1 MESISA
7 ANAAVKYSVVKKS
20 NVDGFLRAMAVNK
33 TVQRGKRV
41 VAALAVFVYTSKI
54 FDPRDFSP
62 SAAASLI
69 CKADELAM
77 DKGAIDL
84 RLSDAKA
91 GRELM
96 TFPTL

>member
-20 NVDGFLRAMAVNK
+20 NDDGLLRARAVNK

-54 FDPRDFSP
+54 LDPRDFSSSP
-62 SAAASLI
+62 SAAASL
-69 CKADELAM
+69 C
-77 DKGAIDL
+77 
-84 RLSDAKA
+84 
-91 GRELM
+91 
-96 TFPTL
+96 